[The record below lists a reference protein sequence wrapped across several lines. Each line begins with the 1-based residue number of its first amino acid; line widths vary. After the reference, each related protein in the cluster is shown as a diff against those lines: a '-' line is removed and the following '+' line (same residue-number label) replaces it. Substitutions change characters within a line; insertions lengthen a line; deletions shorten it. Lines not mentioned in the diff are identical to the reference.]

1 MLFAG
6 ATTRWVPRRLCSTAV
21 QHRVR
26 IDPLMAEPTRALL
39 DGILA
44 GDRVAL
50 SRGIT
55 LIESTKPEHN
65 LQATLMLDAVLEERA
80 RQEAATTRTTSR
92 HALAN
97 YPLNRPSSGVSL
109 GLLPPPRPAPRSFRL
124 GLAGAPGAG
133 KSSLIEA
140 LGMYLTT
147 RVVPPLRVAV
157 LAVDPSSSR
166 GGGSILGDKTRM
178 NELSRQPNA
187 YVRPSPTRG
196 ALGGVAQHTN
206 DVALLCE
213 GAGYDVVIVETVG
226 LGQSEVTIDATVD
239 MTLLVVAP
247 AGETDGGPH
256 GEVLRSALWGGGV
269 AVERR
274 AERRALAAAAQRR
287 TTAWSTGHRTQ
298 CT

>member
-1 MLFAG
+1 
-6 ATTRWVPRRLCSTAV
+6 
-21 QHRVR
+21 
-26 IDPLMAEPTRALL
+26 
-39 DGILA
+39 
-44 GDRVAL
+44 
-50 SRGIT
+50 
-55 LIESTKPEHN
+55 
-65 LQATLMLDAVLEERA
+65 
-80 RQEAATTRTTSR
+80 
-92 HALAN
+92 
-97 YPLNRPSSGVSL
+97 
-109 GLLPPPRPAPRSFRL
+109 
-124 GLAGAPGAG
+124 LAGAPGAG

-247 AGETDGGPH
+247 AGEAGRTENAAVANCAEGW
-256 GEVLRSALWGGGV
+256 SWG
-269 AVERR
+269 AARERV
-274 AERRALAAAAQRR
+274 AAAAERAELR
-287 TTAWSTGHRTQ
+287 
-298 CT
+298 

>member
-1 MLFAG
+1 
-6 ATTRWVPRRLCSTAV
+6 
-21 QHRVR
+21 VR
-26 IDPLMAEPTRALL
+26 NDPLMAEPTRALL

-80 RQEAATTRTTSR
+80 RQEAAATRTTSR
-92 HALAN
+92 HALAD
-97 YPLNRPSSGVSL
+97 YPLNRPSPGVSL

-247 AGETDGGPH
+247 AGEAEADGGPRT
-256 GEVLRSALWGGGV
+256 GLRSAEWGGGV
-269 AVERR
+269 AVGHS
-274 AERRALAAAAQRR
+274 AERRALVAAAER
-287 TTAWSTGHRTQ
+287 
-298 CT
+298 CTNGLSKPALVGVLECSPAASAGADACGGKGEGGG